1 MTRSKQMQ
9 RPRIALVVDD
19 QEINRDVLGVIL
31 QDQFEILYAENGQE
45 ALDIMRVHADDLA
58 VVLLDLMM
66 PVMNGFTVLERV
78 REDERLRGIPIIVLT
93 AEQSAK
99 PRALQA
105 GAADFITKPFDTSEV
120 ILNRVGQIIKLYGR
134 NKR

>member
-45 ALDIMRVHADDLA
+45 ALDIMRAHADDLA

-66 PVMNGFTVLERV
+66 LVMNGFTVLERV

>member
-45 ALDIMRVHADDLA
+45 ALDIMRAHADDLA

>member
-1 MTRSKQMQ
+1 MTRSKQIQ

-45 ALDIMRVHADDLA
+45 ALDIMRAHADDLA